1 MTVVVTVNVEA
12 RYRGFLAS
20 AMLEIAPGVYTSPK
34 MTSGIRERVWGVLTR
49 WHDELGNGSIV
60 MTWRDPAAVGEQ
72 RIRTLGGGSQDN
84 CGCRRHIFG
93 EALTAHIVSGR
104 GVCPETDLGLTF
116 AVVLQ
121 RPSAGKC
128 FLRGSPRSRGDRPY
142 FDPGV
147 HVRMLPTVPPLARG

>member
-34 MTSGIRERVWGVLTR
+34 MTSGIRERVWGILTR

-72 RIRTLGGGSQDN
+72 RIRTLGEAPKTIVDADGIYLV
-84 CGCRRHIFG
+84 RR
-93 EALTAHIVSGR
+93 
-104 GVCPETDLGLTF
+104 
-116 AVVLQ
+116 
-121 RPSAGKC
+121 
-128 FLRGSPRSRGDRPY
+128 
-142 FDPGV
+142 
-147 HVRMLPTVPPLARG
+147 